1 MKYICVF
8 CGSQTGSDPIYARTA
23 VELARAIVAKGM
35 GVVYGGGSIGL
46 MGVLADAV
54 LAQNGNI
61 IGVIPRALADREVAH
76 SGLTQLHLV
85 TSMHERKA
93 MMSDLSDA
101 FIALPGGYGTLDEL
115 CEAITWFQLG
125 IHDKPIGLLNVDGY
139 FDALLA
145 MFDHAVT
152 EGFLSPENRRILISA
167 TTLPSLFA
175 AMKL

>member
-8 CGSQTGSDPIYARTA
+8 CGSQTGADPIYARSA
-23 VELARAIVAKGM
+23 VELARVIVAKDM

-54 LAQNGNI
+54 LAQNGSI

-125 IHDKPIGLLNVDGY
+125 IHDKPVGLLNVDGY
-139 FDALLA
+139 FDGLLG
-145 MFDHAVT
+145 MFDHAVAQ
-152 EGFLSPENRRILISA
+152 GFISPDNRRILLSA
-167 TTLPSLFA
+167 TTLPALFA
-175 AMKL
+175 EMKL

>member
-1 MKYICVF
+1 MCVF
-8 CGSQTGSDPIYARTA
+8 CGSQTGSNPIYARSA
-23 VELARAIVAKGM
+23 VELARAVVAKDM
-35 GVVYGGGSIGL
+35 GIVYGGGSIGL
-46 MGVLADAV
+46 MGVLADAM
-54 LAQNGNI
+54 LAQNGTI
-61 IGVIPRALADREVAH
+61 IGVIPQALADREVAH

-125 IHDKPIGLLNVDGY
+125 IHDKPVGLLNVDGY

-145 MFDHAVT
+145 MFDHAEN
-152 EGFLSPENRRILISA
+152 EGFISPENRRILRSA
-167 TTLPSLFA
+167 TTLPALFT
-175 AMKL
+175 AMEL

>member
-1 MKYICVF
+1 
-8 CGSQTGSDPIYARTA
+8 
-23 VELARAIVAKGM
+23 M

-54 LAQNGNI
+54 LAQSGSI

-76 SGLTQLHLV
+76 DGLTQLHLV

-93 MMSDLSDA
+93 MMADLSDA

-125 IHDKPIGLLNVDGY
+125 IHDKPVGLLNVDGY
-139 FDALLA
+139 FDGLLA
-145 MFDHAVT
+145 MFDHAVS
-152 EGFLSPENRRILISA
+152 EGFISEENRRILCSA

>member
-8 CGSQTGSDPIYARTA
+8 CGSQTGSNPVYARAA

-54 LAQNGNI
+54 LAQSGSI

-76 SGLTQLHLV
+76 DGLTQLHLV

-93 MMSDLSDA
+93 MMADLSDA
-101 FIALPGGYGTLDEL
+101 FIALPGSYGTLDEL
-115 CEAITWFQLG
+115 CEAITWFQLD
-125 IHDKPIGLLNVDGY
+125 IHDKPVGLLNVDGY
-139 FDALLA
+139 FDALLH
-145 MFDHAVT
+145 MFDHAVA
-152 EGFLSPENRRILISA
+152 EGFLSEQNRRIVQSA
-167 TTLPSLFA
+167 TTLGSLFS

>member
-1 MKYICVF
+1 VKYICIF
-8 CGSQTGSDPIYARTA
+8 CGSQTGSNGIYAQSA
-23 VELARAIVAKGM
+23 VELARSIVAKGM

-54 LAQNGNI
+54 LARNGSI
-61 IGVIPRALADREVAH
+61 IGVIPRALADREIAH
-76 SGLTQLHLV
+76 GGLTQLHLV

-93 MMSDLSDA
+93 MMADLSTA

-125 IHDKPIGLLNVDGY
+125 IHDKPVGLLNVDGY
-139 FDALLA
+139 FDALLQ
-145 MFDHAVT
+145 MLDHAVA
-152 EGFLSPENRRILISA
+152 EGFISQENRRILNA
-167 TTLPSLFA
+167 APTMQSLFA

>member
-8 CGSQTGSDPIYARTA
+8 CGSQTGSHPVYARTA
-23 VELARAIVAKGM
+23 VELARAIVAKGL

-54 LAQNGNI
+54 LAQSGSI

-76 SGLTQLHLV
+76 DGLTQLHLV

-93 MMSDLSDA
+93 MMADLSDA

-125 IHDKPIGLLNVDGY
+125 IHDKPVGLLNVDGY
-139 FDALLA
+139 FDALLR
-145 MFDHAVT
+145 MLDHAVA
-152 EGFLSPENRRILISA
+152 EGFLSEENRRIVRSA
-167 TTLPSLFA
+167 TTLPALFA

>member
-1 MKYICVF
+1 VRYICVF
-8 CGSQTGSDPIYARTA
+8 CGSQTGSNPTYGRSA
-23 VELARAIVAKGM
+23 VELARAVVAKDM
-35 GVVYGGGSIGL
+35 GIVYGGGSIGL
-46 MGVLADAV
+46 MGVLADAM
-54 LAQNGNI
+54 LAQNGTI
-61 IGVIPRALADREVAH
+61 IGVIPQALADREVAH

-125 IHDKPIGLLNVDGY
+125 IHDKPVGLLNVDGY

-145 MFDHAVT
+145 MFDHAEN
-152 EGFLSPENRRILISA
+152 EGFISAENRRILRSA
-167 TTLPSLFA
+167 TTLPALFT
-175 AMKL
+175 AMEL

>member
-1 MKYICVF
+1 MCVF
-8 CGSQTGSDPIYARTA
+8 CGSQTGSDPIYARSA
-23 VELARAIVAKGM
+23 VELARAIVAKDM

-54 LAQNGNI
+54 LAQNGSI

-93 MMSDLSDA
+93 MMSDLSAA

-125 IHDKPIGLLNVDGY
+125 IHDKPVGLFNVDGY
-139 FDALLA
+139 FDGLLG
-145 MFDHAVT
+145 MFDHAVAQ
-152 EGFLSPENRRILISA
+152 GFISPENRRILRSA
-167 TTLPSLFA
+167 TTLPALFSE
-175 AMKL
+175 MNL

>member
-8 CGSQTGSDPIYARTA
+8 CGSQTGSNGIYAQTA
-23 VELARAIVAKGM
+23 VELARSIVAKGM

-54 LAQNGNI
+54 LAQSGRI
-61 IGVIPRALADREVAH
+61 IGVIPRALADREFAH
-76 SGLTQLHLV
+76 GGLTQLHLV
-85 TSMHERKA
+85 SSMHERKA
-93 MMSDLSDA
+93 MMADLSTA

-125 IHDKPIGLLNVDGY
+125 IHDKPVGLLNVDGY
-139 FDALLA
+139 FDALLQ
-145 MFDHAVT
+145 MLDHAVA
-152 EGFLSPENRRILISA
+152 EGFISQENRRILNA
-167 TTLPSLFA
+167 APTMQSLFA

>member
-1 MKYICVF
+1 VKYICVF
-8 CGSQTGSDPIYARTA
+8 CGSQTGSDPIYARSA
-23 VELARAIVAKGM
+23 VELARAIVAKDM

-54 LAQNGNI
+54 LAQNGSI

-93 MMSDLSDA
+93 MMSDLSAA

-125 IHDKPIGLLNVDGY
+125 IHDKPVGLFNVDGY
-139 FDALLA
+139 FDGLLG
-145 MFDHAVT
+145 MFDHAVAQ
-152 EGFLSPENRRILISA
+152 GFISPENRRILRSA
-167 TTLPSLFA
+167 TTLPALFSE
-175 AMKL
+175 MNL